1 MGSLPLEDSSCDA
14 PSLSTPWG
22 TLGARAGD
30 VPEVGPPVASLPM
43 EDSFCDTPSFSTP
56 WGAARAWSVEVETLV
71 SIVLVTLNV
80 TVSSELMRN
89 S

>member
-1 MGSLPLEDSSCDA
+1 
-14 PSLSTPWG
+14 
-22 TLGARAGD
+22 
-30 VPEVGPPVASLPM
+30 VGPPVASLPM